1 MKIQALL
8 TIFGG
13 LGLFLFG
20 MKYMSESLQRA
31 AGHNLKAL
39 LNRMTSNKFAAAL
52 SGAAITATIQSS
64 SATTVMVVGFVNA
77 ALLNLRQA
85 IGVIMGANIGTTF
98 TAWLVAFLGFK
109 FKINAFAL
117 PAVAIGFIMLFFRR
131 ERVVVWGETLIG
143 FGLMFLGLYFL
154 KSAVPDYKSD
164 PEALA
169 FLRLYSD
176 MGFLSILLFVF
187 IGTLLTV
194 IVQSSST
201 TSAITITLAVKGHL
215 SMDLAMAMILG
226 ENIGTTITANLAALA
241 GNLNSKKAALAHTLF
256 NVFGVIW
263 VLLLFN
269 YVLKLLPMI
278 IPGNP
283 LEDSTLL
290 GFYISV
296 FHSGFNIT
304 NTFILIWF
312 IPQIETTVSR
322 LVDKISGGEK
332 TDKHA
337 LKLLF
342 GGSVRSTELSTM
354 ELSDYHRKSVEKVL
368 AQFNLVEE
376 MISGQYSRRKYQAVM
391 DLEDEL
397 DHQRHEVIAFLNE
410 IQESGVSGETARTLL
425 VIGDQVRTLE
435 QISDTFARIARKMR
449 RADKKQVYIE
459 GDRNRT
465 AMKEHL
471 DLLRIH
477 HNLIDAGLTAGSL
490 QQPATRERSLEYRR
504 QSKKRFRR
512 TEKRIQKSK
521 YIQKYSASSLVLI
534 ADLARLLDDVSHAF
548 HLITQAGE

>member
-1 MKIQALL
+1 MKLQAIL

-31 AGHNLKAL
+31 AGNNLKAL
-39 LNRMTSNKFAAAL
+39 LNRMTTNKFAAAL
-52 SGAAITATIQSS
+52 SGTAITTTIQSS

-77 ALLNLRQA
+77 ALLDLRQA

-109 FKINAFAL
+109 FKIDVFAL
-117 PAVAIGFIMLFFRR
+117 PAVAVGFTMLFFRR

-164 PEALA
+164 PEAFV
-169 FLRLYSD
+169 FLRQYSD

-187 IGTLLTV
+187 IGTFLTV

-215 SMDLAMAMILG
+215 GMDLALAMILG

-269 YVLKLLPMI
+269 YILKLLPLI

-283 LEDSTLL
+283 LEDPTLL

-304 NTFILIWF
+304 NTLLLIWF
-312 IPQIETTVSR
+312 IPQIESMVSR
-322 LVDKISGGEK
+322 IVEKIGGGRQQEQ
-332 TDKHA
+332 HA
-337 LKLLF
+337 FKLLF
-342 GGSVRSTELSTM
+342 GGSVRATELSSL
-354 ELSDYHRKSVEKVL
+354 ELISYHHKSVEKAL
-368 AQFNLVEE
+368 SRFNLVEE
-376 MISGQYSRRKYQAVM
+376 MVAGDYSRRKYQAIM
-391 DLEDEL
+391 DLEDDL
-397 DHQRHEVIAFLNE
+397 DHQRDEMVAFLNE
-410 IQESGVSGETARTLL
+410 IQESGVSGETARTLQ
-425 VIGDQVRTLE
+425 VVGDQVRVLE
-435 QISDTFARIARKMR
+435 QISDIFARIARKLR
-449 RADKKQVYIE
+449 RADKKQVSIE
-459 GDRNRT
+459 GDRNRQ

-471 DLLRIH
+471 DLLRMH
-477 HNLIDAGLTAGSL
+477 HNLISAGLAARSL
-490 QQPATRERSLEYRR
+490 QRPATRERSLEYRR
-504 QSKKRFRR
+504 QSKKRHRR

-521 YIQKYSASSLVLI
+521 YIQKYSAPSLVLI
-534 ADLARLLDDVSHAF
+534 ADLSRLLDDVSHSF
-548 HLITQAGE
+548 HLLTQAGE